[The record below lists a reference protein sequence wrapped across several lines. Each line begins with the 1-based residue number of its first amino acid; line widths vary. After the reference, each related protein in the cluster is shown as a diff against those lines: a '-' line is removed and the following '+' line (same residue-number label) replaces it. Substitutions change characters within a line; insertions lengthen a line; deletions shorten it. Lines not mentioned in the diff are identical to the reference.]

1 MAERTL
7 EAVVSG
13 PDSKGQWHWRP
24 LDGAGGTQ
32 PLQSD
37 LVSPLWESGEIVEL
51 RLKRNTGIWQVV
63 EIAGPAIEPEAL
75 LLLNGEPVEFGP
87 DDRLHPG
94 TVVIAEIPFG
104 NPGDG
109 SDPNR
114 TSKRRPAVVASVGDG
129 FVSVRA
135 VYSRNTEGRGT
146 RLLDPEAA
154 GLKRGAVIAHDET
167 PVALP
172 EVGRPFGVLTETDS
186 RRLGI

>member
-1 MAERTL
+1 M
-7 EAVVSG
+7 
-13 PDSKGQWHWRP
+13 
-24 LDGAGGTQ
+24 
-32 PLQSD
+32 
-37 LVSPLWESGEIVEL
+37 
-51 RLKRNTGIWQVV
+51 
-63 EIAGPAIEPEAL
+63 
-75 LLLNGEPVEFGP
+75 
-87 DDRLHPG
+87 
-94 TVVIAEIPFG
+94 
-104 NPGDG
+104 
-109 SDPNR
+109 
-114 TSKRRPAVVASVGDG
+114 GDG